1 MVVEYMN
8 EELLLKKLNT
18 NKTFDREIL
27 FNAVKEQ
34 NEDFSKNSL
43 SWILD
48 KLTSDGT
55 VIKIARNQY
64 KVAVESERV
73 KRKYSPLISDKLK
86 RINEF
91 MKEKYP
97 LVDYCIWETVQ
108 LNEFLNHQ
116 IAHNVIVIEVE
127 NMLENAVYS
136 ALREEFNKNVLLK
149 PNSKEL
155 MYYKENDTIVVM
167 KLISEAPVN
176 KKENHA
182 NTIEKLLV
190 DFEANRIILS
200 TISTSEYDHMYYD
213 IFEKYTVDESKMM
226 RYARRR
232 NAQVKVK
239 KRMEENCYKQIWL
252 TKE

>member
-1 MVVEYMN
+1 MVVKYMN

-18 NKTFDREIL
+18 KKTFDRETL
-27 FNAVKEQ
+27 FKVVKEQ
-34 NEDFSKNSL
+34 NKEFRKNSL
-43 SWILD
+43 SWLLR
-48 KLTSDGT
+48 KLTSDGD
-55 VIKIARNQY
+55 IIRIARNQY
-64 KVAVESERV
+64 KVVIASEPA

-86 RINEF
+86 RINDF
-91 MKEKYP
+91 MQEKYP

-136 ALREEFNKNVLLK
+136 ALREEFDKNVLLK

-155 MYYKENDTIVVM
+155 MYYKENDTISVL

-190 DFEANRIILS
+190 DFEANMIMLS
-200 TISTSEYDHMYYD
+200 TISPSEYNHMYYD
-213 IFEKYTVDESKMM
+213 IFEKYIVDESKLM

-232 NAQVKVK
+232 NAQDKVK
-239 KRMEENCYKQIWL
+239 KRMEEML
-252 TKE
+252 